1 MVRFL
6 ICLFLLASLGV
17 QAQRP
22 RLYNPAADAAKDVA
36 GLLVRAKEENK
47 NVLLQ
52 IGGNGCVMCYRFNAF
67 VQTDTAL
74 KKLAEEN
81 YIIYHLNNSREN
93 MNERYLKTI
102 GAPHRS
108 GLPVFAVLDTTGRL
122 LHTQSGTGLQRG
134 NGYDTDKVRTFFM
147 QWAQQPPT
155 F

>member
-1 MVRFL
+1 MVRFFIYL
-6 ICLFLLASLGV
+6 CLLASIGA

-36 GLLVRAKEENK
+36 ALLVRAKEENK

-81 YIIYHLNNSREN
+81 YIIYHLNHSREN
-93 MNERYLKTI
+93 KNERYLKTI
-102 GAPHRS
+102 GAPQRS
-108 GLPVFAVLDTTGRL
+108 GLPAFAVLDTAGQL
-122 LHTQSGTGLQRG
+122 LHTQSGTELQRG
-134 NGYDTDKVRTFFM
+134 NGYDTDKVKTFFM
-147 QWAQQPPT
+147 QWAPQPPT

>member
-6 ICLFLLASLGV
+6 FCLCLLASINV

-36 GLLVRAKEENK
+36 ALLARAKSENK
-47 NVLLQ
+47 NILLQ
-52 IGGNGCVMCYRFNAF
+52 IGGNSCVMCYRFNAF

-81 YIIYHLNNSREN
+81 YITYHLNHSREN
-93 MNERYLKTI
+93 KNERYLKTI
-102 GAPHRS
+102 GAPQRS
-108 GLPVFAVLDTTGRL
+108 GLPAFAVLDATGRL

-134 NGYDTDKVRTFFM
+134 NGYDTDKVKTFFM
-147 QWAQQPPT
+147 QWAPQPPT